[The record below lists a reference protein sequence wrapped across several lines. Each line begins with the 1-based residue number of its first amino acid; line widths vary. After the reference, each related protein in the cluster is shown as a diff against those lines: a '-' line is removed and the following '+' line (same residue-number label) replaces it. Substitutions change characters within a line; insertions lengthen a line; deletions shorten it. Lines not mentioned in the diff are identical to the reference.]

1 MSGRFFNGDK
11 LTLAIGGKCMPY
23 ANHEGIRI
31 HYQVDGK
38 GPPLVLLHGFTSNMK
53 SWYQYGYVKA
63 LRRDYQLILID
74 ARGHGN
80 SDKPHDLTAY
90 AMSLRAGDIG
100 AVLDDLVLRTAHFWG
115 YSMGGR
121 IGFGL
126 AKYAPER
133 LMSLI
138 VGGMHPYERCLPASS
153 KLDGSDPDVFVDTLL
168 QRWNVNPATLSPERR
183 KEFFNNDFQALA
195 AAQQD
200 EPSMEEI
207 IQTMRMPC
215 MLYAGSADA
224 YYPKVHQCAQVIPKS
239 TFFTL
244 DGFDHGTAFREAG
257 LVLPHVTT
265 FLQAVNE
272 GKT

>member
-1 MSGRFFNGDK
+1 M
-11 LTLAIGGKCMPY
+11 LAIGGKCMPY
-23 ANHEGIRI
+23 VNHEGIRI

-53 SWYQYGYVKA
+53 SWYQYGYVKV

-74 ARGHGN
+74 ARGHGA
-80 SDKPHDLTAY
+80 SDKPHDLAAY
-90 AMSLRAGDIG
+90 AMPLRAGDIV
-100 AVLDDLVLRTAHFWG
+100 AVLDDLLLRTTHFWG

-121 IGFGL
+121 IGFGI

-133 LMSLI
+133 LSSLI

-153 KLDGSDPDVFVDTLL
+153 KLDGSDPDAFVDTLL
-168 QRWNVNPATLSPERR
+168 QRWSVNPVILSPERQ
-183 KEFFNNDFQALA
+183 KELYNNDFRALA

-215 MLYAGSADA
+215 LLYAGSEDA
-224 YYPKVHQCAQVIPKS
+224 YFPKVHQCALLIPRS

-244 DGFDHGTAFREAG
+244 DGLDHGTTFREAG
-257 LVLPHVTT
+257 LVLPHVTK
-265 FLQAVNE
+265 FLQEVTE